1 MRGNEKKSTNAPRR
15 TPTPPHSTDFI
26 ASTNTNRCQYLS
38 AEKRPTRD
46 SLCAPSIENQ
56 SVSQSVHR
64 SDSPSIRQSVDRESV
79 SQSIDRESVSQSIDP
94 SVHRSRISQSVHRS
108 DSPSIRQSVDRES
121 VSQSVHRSVSP
132 SIENQSIARH
142 VASSARPY
150 PTQPPSFKSPIR
162 HIQPL
167 RSRRPVCR
175 HSSRCV
181 CCCLAVPRCGIAL
194 RFASVAAFLRIADNS
209 VQGATG
215 NWCLLRVEPVPTRGR
230 EK

>member
-1 MRGNEKKSTNAPRR
+1 MRGNEKKKHQRAQTNA
-15 TPTPPHSTDFI
+15 
-26 ASTNTNRCQYLS
+26 NS
-38 AEKRPTRD
+38 ATQHRLHRIHEHEQMPV
-46 SLCAPSIENQ
+46 SLC
-56 SVSQSVHR
+56 
-64 SDSPSIRQSVDRESV
+64 REASNSRLV
-79 SQSIDRESVSQSIDP
+79 VRSIDRESVSQSVGP
-94 SVHRSRISQSVHRS
+94 SIRQSVDQTVRRSRISQSVHRS
-108 DSPSIRQSVDRES
+108 DSPSIEKQS

-175 HSSRCV
+175 HSYRCV

-194 RFASVAAFLRIADNS
+194 RFASVAGFLRIADNS